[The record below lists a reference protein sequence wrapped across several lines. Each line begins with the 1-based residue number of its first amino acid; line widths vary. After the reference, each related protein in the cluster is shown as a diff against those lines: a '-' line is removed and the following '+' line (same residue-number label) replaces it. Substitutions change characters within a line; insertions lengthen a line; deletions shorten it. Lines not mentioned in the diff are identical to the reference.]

1 MPSQRMTR
9 RHEKPIRR
17 TYPSGRVAWMARWTE
32 QQGARHKAGTFDLK
46 GPCRNPVERSWLGET
61 WSGCCAQHA
70 IDAAYDREAAP
81 RPVRMDTLGAYA
93 ELWTKVYPRAKRT
106 NDENKWRIGVVLA
119 MELDELPKV
128 ALRDWP
134 LSDVRRRHALAV
146 QAKLLEQRRSAA
158 GATGILRAMSAMA
171 NDAIDDEVCDTN
183 PWLRLGV
190 ELNDPRVTQAP
201 RPKRIWTMEQMHAF
215 AAAAATVR
223 DEGPRRDDR
232 A

>member
-1 MPSQRMTR
+1 
-9 RHEKPIRR
+9 
-17 TYPSGRVAWMARWTE
+17 
-32 QQGARHKAGTFDLK
+32 
-46 GPCRNPVERSWLGET
+46 
-61 WSGCCAQHA
+61 
-70 IDAAYDREAAP
+70 
-81 RPVRMDTLGAYA
+81 
-93 ELWTKVYPRAKRT
+93 
-106 NDENKWRIGVVLA
+106 
-119 MELDELPKV
+119 
-128 ALRDWP
+128 
-134 LSDVRRRHALAV
+134 
-146 QAKLLEQRRSAA
+146 
-158 GATGILRAMSAMA
+158 MSAMV